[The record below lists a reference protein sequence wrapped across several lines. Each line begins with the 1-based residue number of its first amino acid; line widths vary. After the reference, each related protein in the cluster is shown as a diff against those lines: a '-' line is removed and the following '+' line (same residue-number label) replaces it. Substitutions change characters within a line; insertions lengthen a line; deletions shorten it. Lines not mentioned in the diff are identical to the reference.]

1 MSVQLILYPQRLIPG
16 NANEFVVNGINFT
29 NLSSAST
36 YSSSVATTTGTP
48 TALIQNV
55 LTNATPAIPNLWYR
69 FISTASATP
78 APPTNVLNNAV
89 FNSVGATSG
98 SGIYQ
103 QMTNLIPGETYFFS
117 VEFSNTASA
126 GSISCAV
133 YNGTTL
139 LAQGL
144 QATNGIG
151 VAFGNFWT
159 QPAGSTTATIV
170 LTYSSLFSQNF
181 TIQKVGVISLQSVSL
196 ITYTDGQVIL
206 DLYEDENIPL
216 TLSVDD
222 FKNVAEKVQSYSKAF
237 NLPATKRNNQ
247 IFENLFEVTR
257 SAQNSITFN
266 PYAKTKSVLKQDGFI
281 LFEGYLRVLDIQ
293 DKEGEISYNVNL
305 YSEVISFADTLK
317 DKTFS
322 QLDFYELAHLYNK
335 TNIKNSWNN
344 SVTGITYTNSSTSG
358 FRNAFSTLKYPFV
371 DWNHSYTFDSAGFPV
386 LPNLESSFRPFIN
399 IKYLIDRI
407 FQDTEFTYKSDFFS
421 TPDFENL
428 YMDFNWGSDNTPN
441 NNSTSGYG
449 LYKSGDADNFA
460 TTSFTNINLTS
471 DTFPSEFG
479 FDTSTNVFTCPAGQ
493 TNSTFNLNCNI
504 KVRNVLNNA
513 TIQFRWLKNGATV
526 INLSPVYSPAPS
538 ATAQVGLTSTGSVTS
553 ITVIDG
559 GNYASVPSVDL
570 SPWGMLGAGFSGTA
584 VLTGTAVTSVTIDT
598 VGGSYSA
605 FNRLEFNGVSD
616 SNSTATYSAFISEA
630 LFPGDTLELQFK
642 ASANNCIKQD
652 NLNTSI
658 SVLPQ
663 TKCIIS
669 GSVSIQG
676 VTTNT
681 ILQTLRGEIGQ
692 WEFLKGIM
700 TMFNLIS
707 SPDKSN
713 PNNIIIE
720 PYKDMFLP
728 SITGTNNF
736 FDDNSTQ
743 LDWTDKIDT
752 TEIKLEVLADLNKT
766 TVLKFVEDDDDYA
779 FNLYKNSVQG
789 HLYGS
794 QIFDASTTTGNLQS
808 VLEGEE
814 EIIAEPFAATVPKPL
829 MSQFPDFITPSI
841 YSYNADDGTTEG
853 FENSPR
859 IMYNNG
865 VQTLTSCTYLI
876 PAQNGVAVEPT
887 ENKFL
892 QFSHL
897 TSIPTSQGVIDF
909 HFGECQLISPI
920 GSSVTDNLFNTYWL
934 PYFNE
939 LYNPDTRT
947 MSLKVNLT
955 PGDLNTFNF
964 YNTVFI
970 KNRLFRVNKIDYK
983 PNELATV
990 EFILIP

>member
-1 MSVQLILYPQRLIPG
+1 MSIQLILYPQSYEG
-16 NANEFVVNGINFT
+16 SFNAISTDPNEFVVNGINFT
-29 NLSSAST
+29 GLST
-36 YSSSVATTTGTP
+36 SSSYDTALTGT
-48 TALIQNV
+48 ASIV
-55 LTNATPAIPNLWYR
+55 AALTNQPAVTNTWVRYRSTAAGTPAL
-69 FISTASATP
+69 
-78 APPTNVLNNAV
+78 PTNTSNNVV
-89 FNSVGATSG
+89 FNSGAFSSR

-103 QMTNLIPGETYFFS
+103 KLSNLVIGQLYTITINVS
-117 VEFSNTASA
+117 TTGT
-126 GSISCAV
+126 GSIRINIF
-133 YNGTTL
+133 NGTTQL
-139 LAQGL
+139 GITTASSATTSTITVPFTANS
-144 QATNGIG
+144 ATNTLVVSYANTVATNVTVSDISVVPSGITPSG
-151 VAFGNFWT
+151 A
-159 QPAGSTTATIV
+159 
-170 LTYSSLFSQNF
+170 
-181 TIQKVGVISLQSVSL
+181 IQLLG
-196 ITYTDGQVIL
+196 DGQVIL

-247 IFENLFEVTR
+247 IFENLFELTR
-257 SAQNSITFN
+257 SAQNFLTFN
-266 PYAKTKSVLKQDGFI
+266 PYAKTKSVLKQDGFT

-293 DKEGEISYNVNL
+293 EKEGEISYNVNL

-322 QLDFYELAHLYNK
+322 QLDFTELEHLYNK

-358 FRNAFSTLKYPFV
+358 FRNAYSTLKYPFV

-441 NNSTSGYG
+441 NNSTLGYG

-538 ATAQVGLTSTGSVTS
+538 ATAQVGLTPTGSVTS

-630 LFPGDTLELQFK
+630 LSPGDTLELQFE

-829 MSQFPDFITPSI
+829 MSQFPDLITPAI
-841 YSYNADDGTTEG
+841 YSYNADDGTSEG

-897 TSIPTSQGVIDF
+897 TSIPTSLGVIDF

-947 MSLKVNLT
+947 MTLKVNIT

>member
-1 MSVQLILYPQRLIPG
+1 MSVQLILYPQRPIPG
-16 NANEFVVNGINFT
+16 NANEFVVNGINFS

-36 YSSSVATTTGTP
+36 YSSSVATTSTGLP
-48 TALIQNV
+48 AALIQNV
-55 LTNATPAIPNLWYR
+55 LTTAFPAIPNLWYR

-78 APPTNVLNNAV
+78 SAPTNVSNNAV

-103 QMTNLIPGETYFFS
+103 EMTNLIPGELYNFS
-117 VEFSNTASA
+117 VDFSNTTFA

-139 LAQGL
+139 LAANGQV
-144 QATNGIG
+144 TNGIG
-151 VAFGNFWT
+151 ISFGNFWT
-159 QPAGSTTATIV
+159 QPAGSTTATIL
-170 LTYSSLFSQNF
+170 LTYSSAFSQNF
-181 TIQKVGVISLQSVSL
+181 TIQSVSVQSQQL
-196 ITYTDGQVIL
+196 VSNITNSIQDGQVIL

-216 TLSVDD
+216 TLSVDE
-222 FKNVAEKVQSYSKAF
+222 FKNVAEQVQSYSKAF

-266 PYAKTKSVLKQDGFI
+266 PYVRSRSVLKQDGFI

-305 YSEVISFADTLK
+305 YSEVVSFADTLK
-317 DKTFS
+317 DKTFND
-322 QLDFYELAHLYNK
+322 LNFTELEHYYNITNVLY
-335 TNIKNSWNN
+335 SWAD
-344 SVTGITYTNSSTSG
+344 SGTGITYTNSSTSG
-358 FRNAFSTLKYPFV
+358 FRNAFTTVKYPFV
-371 DWNHSYTFDSAGFPV
+371 DWNHSYTVDATTGFPN

-407 FQDTEFTYKSDFFS
+407 FQDTEFTYESAFFNEVDF
-421 TPDFENL
+421 NKL
-428 YMDFNWGSDNTPN
+428 YMDFNWGAENAPVVFN
-441 NNSTSGYG
+441 TSGG
-449 LYKSGDADNFA
+449 LARDTDQNLTSSFTTLDFNSGVMPSQFGYASGVFTAQADGQVYTINYSMNFNRTIFSDTLSVRWNVNGNIVNPFTSTAISDTYAGSFTSPPLQAGDTIFCEAKSTNGFYDLDQSPIVTGIPLTLANYITA
-460 TTSFTNINLTS
+460 TTSVAQTTN
-471 DTFPSEFG
+471 E
-479 FDTSTNVFTCPAGQ
+479 VF
-493 TNSTFNLNCNI
+493 
-504 KVRNVLNNA
+504 
-513 TIQFRWLKNGATV
+513 
-526 INLSPVYSPAPS
+526 
-538 ATAQVGLTSTGSVTS
+538 
-553 ITVIDG
+553 
-559 GNYASVPSVDL
+559 
-570 SPWGMLGAGFSGTA
+570 LGA
-584 VLTGTAVTSVTIDT
+584 
-598 VGGSYSA
+598 
-605 FNRLEFNGVSD
+605 
-616 SNSTATYSAFISEA
+616 
-630 LFPGDTLELQFK
+630 
-642 ASANNCIKQD
+642 
-652 NLNTSI
+652 
-658 SVLPQ
+658 
-663 TKCIIS
+663 
-669 GSVSIQG
+669 
-676 VTTNT
+676 
-681 ILQTLRGEIGQ
+681 LRGELGQ

-713 PNNIIIE
+713 PSNIIIE

-743 LDWTDKIDT
+743 LDWTNKIDI
-752 TEIKLEVLADLNKT
+752 TEIKLEVLTDLNKR
-766 TVLKFVEDDDDYA
+766 TVFKFVEDDDDYA
-779 FNLYKNSVQG
+779 FNLYKTAVQG

-794 QIFDASTTTGNLQS
+794 LEFDASYFSGFPS

-829 MSQFPDFITPSI
+829 MSQFFDLITPSI
-841 YSYNADDGTTEG
+841 YSYNADDGTSEG

-865 VQTLTSCTYLI
+865 EKALTSCSPYV
-876 PAQNGVAVEPT
+876 PPQNGAGDYYFT
-887 ENKFL
+887 SFL

-897 TSIPTSQGVIDF
+897 TDIPTVVTNPPDPNDTVDF
-909 HFGECQLISPI
+909 HFGICQLIQPI
-920 GSSVTDNLFNTYWL
+920 GDATPNNLFNTYWL

-947 MSLKVNLT
+947 MTLKVNLT
-955 PGDLNTFNF
+955 PGDINTFFF
-964 YNTVFI
+964 YDTVFI